1 MLNALEKTCIDAYR
15 RREPD
20 AAQAEDESSRW
31 VAFGLYMVLDAGR
44 LVREKRMV
52 AGRQDV
58 LYKDD
63 GSPATRLEA
72 DIETMLRNR
81 LAKFEPSAVVV
92 GEETGGAMSGSGIE
106 IAIDPVDGTW
116 AFLSGTETY
125 TTTLA
130 VFRDGVPILGMISNP
145 TTGEIGYATAAGDSR
160 LLQLSVFGESDRA
173 ISLPE
178 YEDTAREVL
187 VNFHPCRTG
196 RSVVNGLYDVW
207 QERGVRMVRS
217 PGGSPSWAL
226 VEAARGAFVYLNLWS
241 KRPAEPYDLSPGV
254 LLVRNAGGEVTDL
267 EGKPI
272 DMLRHAGPFVASIH
286 ERGREQVAEIAKGV
300 LNASSSAS
308 SDEDEK

>member
-1 MLNALEKTCIDAYR
+1 MLNSIEKACIDAYR
-15 RREPD
+15 RRESKS
-20 AAQAEDESSRW
+20 AEADDESSRW
-31 VAFGLYMVLDAGR
+31 VAFGLYTVLDAGR
-44 LVREKRMV
+44 LVREKRTV
-52 AGRQDV
+52 ASRQDV

-72 DIETMLRNR
+72 DIESLLRSR
-81 LAKFEPSAVVV
+81 LEEFEPRATVV
-92 GEETGGAMSGSGIE
+92 GEETGGALSSSGIE

-116 AFLSGTETY
+116 AFLSSTETY

-130 VFRDGVPILGMISNP
+130 VFRDGTPVLGMISNP

-160 LLQLSVFGESDRA
+160 LLQLSVFGESDGA

-178 YEDTAREVL
+178 YEDASRETL

-196 RSVVNGLYDVW
+196 RSVVRALYEAW
-207 QERGVRMVRS
+207 YERGVRMVRS

-241 KRPAEPYDLSPGV
+241 KRPAEPYDLAPGV

-267 EGKPI
+267 EGNPI
-272 DMLRHAGPFVASIH
+272 DVLRHTGPFVASIH
-286 ERGREQVAEIAKGV
+286 EEGRQQVAEIARTV
-300 LNASSSAS
+300 LDSSAS
-308 SDEDEK
+308 ASPTQDEE

>member
-1 MLNALEKTCIDAYR
+1 ML
-15 RREPD
+15 
-20 AAQAEDESSRW
+20 
-31 VAFGLYMVLDAGR
+31 LDAGR

-52 AGRQDV
+52 ACRQDV

-72 DIETMLRNR
+72 DIELLLRDR
-81 LAKFEPSAVVV
+81 LAKFEPSAVVI
-92 GEETGGAMSGSGIE
+92 GEETGGALSRSGFE

-145 TTGEIGYATAAGDSR
+145 TTGEIGYATVGGDSR
-160 LLQLSVFGESDRA
+160 LVQLSVFGESDRA
-173 ISLPE
+173 TSLPE
-178 YEDTAREVL
+178 YEDATREIL
-187 VNFHPCRTG
+187 VNFHPSRTWG
-196 RSVVNGLYDVW
+196 SVVGGLYDAW
-207 QERGVRMVRS
+207 RERGVRMVRS

-226 VEAARGAFVYLNLWS
+226 VEAARGAFVYLNMWS
-241 KRPAEPYDLSPGV
+241 KRPAEPYDLAPGV

-272 DMLRHAGPFVASIH
+272 DMLSHAGPFVASVH
-286 ERGREQVAEIAKGV
+286 DHAREKVAEIARNMLTGG
-300 LNASSSAS
+300 
-308 SDEDEK
+308 EE

>member
-1 MLNALEKTCIDAYR
+1 MLNSLEKTCIDTYR
-15 RREPD
+15 RREPE
-20 AAQAEDESSRW
+20 AATGEDESSRW

-58 LYKDD
+58 IYKDD

-72 DIETMLRNR
+72 DIESLLRSR
-81 LAKFEPSAVVV
+81 VAKFEPGAVVV
-92 GEETGGAMSGSGIE
+92 GEETGGVLSSSGIE

-130 VFRDGVPILGMISNP
+130 VFRDGAPVLGMISNP
-145 TTGEIGYATAAGDSR
+145 TTGEIGYATAEGDAR
-160 LLQLSVFGESDRA
+160 LVQLSVFGEADGAS
-173 ISLPE
+173 SLPE
-178 YEDTAREVL
+178 YEDAAREVL

-196 RSVVNGLYDVW
+196 RSVVGALYDAW
-207 QERGVRMVRS
+207 HERGVRMVRS

-226 VEAARGAFVYLNLWS
+226 VEAARGAFVYLNMWS
-241 KRPAEPYDLSPGV
+241 KRPAEPYDLAPGV

-286 ERGREQVAEIAKGV
+286 EKARRQVAEIAQSV
-300 LNASSSAS
+300 LTEN
-308 SDEDEK
+308 EE